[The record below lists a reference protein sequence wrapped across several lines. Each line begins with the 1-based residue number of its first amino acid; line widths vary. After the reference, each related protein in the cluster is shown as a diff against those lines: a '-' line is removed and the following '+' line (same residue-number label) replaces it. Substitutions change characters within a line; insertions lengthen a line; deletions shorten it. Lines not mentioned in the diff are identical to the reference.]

1 MSSSPL
7 SWGECQGSGVQ
18 SAPLVLSHPL
28 PKALGTLL
36 QTPFTLGPRS
46 PWCIFGRDTCPW
58 CKFFPWCI
66 FGRDTP
72 VLVLLPLASW
82 GSLLQTV
89 CLLLL
94 L

>member
-18 SAPLVLSHPL
+18 SAPPALSHPL

-46 PWCIFGRDTCPW
+46 PCFKGSSSLGAFLGGIHLFWYCSP
-58 CKFFPWCI
+58 
-66 FGRDTP
+66 
-72 VLVLLPLASW
+72 LLPGAPSCRLSVCF
-82 GSLLQTV
+82 SLP
-89 CLLLL
+89 
-94 L
+94 